1 MRYIKV
7 LIIVFL
13 FFFCMIFF
21 VQNTEILST
30 TIKLKF
36 HLFGFNF
43 TSSPIPVYVFILVA
57 FVVGAIVSM
66 LYFILEKIRHVQE
79 IKRYK
84 ERLKNLEEEVD
95 SLRRTPLQE
104 TESPYS
110 YSSENTEESNMQTP

>member
-30 TIKLKF
+30 TIKLNF
-36 HLFGFNF
+36 HLFGLNF

-66 LYFILEKIRHVQE
+66 LYFILEKIRHMQE

-84 ERLKNLEEEVD
+84 ERLKNLEEEVT

-110 YSSENTEESNMQTP
+110 YSSETPEDSNI